1 MGKRPSHTVASIARD
16 AQRSLR
22 VCSQALGPPRCCQ
35 GSALPVSYWESVS
48 CAFTCPR
55 GYATE
60 LREDYSKVDSR
71 HSQHEIVPSSHPVP
85 LEFRRWRWSA
95 YGFRRQRWCPLI
107 EFRDKRPD
115 DLQGGVC
122 LVCKGRRTPPFLPC
136 PSHVSL
142 FIQGGPQIAAWAR
155 RVTPGVLLRCKITR
169 VGRCFLLFCLQP
181 RRLQQLA
188 ERQAVCPYSMVYLET
203 LNTACA

>member
-1 MGKRPSHTVASIARD
+1 MGKRPSHAVASIARD

-35 GSALPVSYWESVS
+35 GGGLPVSYWESVS

-115 DLQGGVC
+115 DLQRGGLFGVQGQTDTSFPS
-122 LVCKGRRTPPFLPC
+122 LPISREPVHSRRTSDCGLSSPCNPRCAFAVQDNARWKVFLAVL
-136 PSHVSL
+136 S
-142 FIQGGPQIAAWAR
+142 AAP
-155 RVTPGVLLRCKITR
+155 RVAA
-169 VGRCFLLFCLQP
+169 VG
-181 RRLQQLA
+181 
-188 ERQAVCPYSMVYLET
+188 
-203 LNTACA
+203 